1 MIKLNQGF
9 TLIEVLIVIAIIA
22 IVASIAAP
30 RFQNTIQAQSLNAQ
44 AKDLILLL
52 NTARSQALTLRQEAN
67 VNINSDMNDTGLDF
81 NWQSEKKNKI
91 VEKTSQFTITFLPNG
106 TVKGFN
112 TSTTSI
118 SLCNSVLKKSKKIRI
133 SRTGSVAMLADGT
146 CT

>member
-91 VEKTSQFTITFLPNG
+91 VEKTTQFTITFLPNG

>member
-1 MIKLNQGF
+1 MIKSQQGF
-9 TLIEVLIVIAIIA
+9 TLIEVMIVIAIVA
-22 IVASIAAP
+22 IIASIAAP
-30 RFQNTIQAQSLNAQ
+30 RFQDTLQSQNLNAE
-44 AKDLILLL
+44 AKELILLL

-67 VNINSDMNDTGLDF
+67 VNINSDSTDSGLNF
-81 NWQSEKKNKI
+81 NWLPEEKNKI
-91 VEKTSQFTITFLPNG
+91 VEKNTKFTITFLPNG

>member
-1 MIKLNQGF
+1 MNQGF

-22 IVASIAAP
+22 IVALIAAP

-67 VNINSDMNDTGLDF
+67 VHINSDMNDTGLDF

>member
-67 VNINSDMNDTGLDF
+67 VHINSDMNDTGLDF

-133 SRTGSVAMLADGT
+133 SRTGSVAMLTDGT

>member
-67 VNINSDMNDTGLDF
+67 VHINSDMNDTGLDF

-112 TSTTSI
+112 TSTTGI

>member
-44 AKDLILLL
+44 AKDIILLL

-67 VNINSDMNDTGLDF
+67 VHINSDMNDTGLDF

>member
-91 VEKTSQFTITFLPNG
+91 VEKTTQFTITFLPNG

-118 SLCNSVLKKSKKIRI
+118 SLCNSVLKKSKRIRI

>member
-30 RFQNTIQAQSLNAQ
+30 RFQNTIQAQRLNAQ

-67 VNINSDMNDTGLDF
+67 VHINSDMNDTGLDF

>member
-91 VEKTSQFTITFLPNG
+91 VEKTTQFTITFLPNG

-118 SLCNSVLKKSKKIRI
+118 SLCNTVLKKSKKIRI